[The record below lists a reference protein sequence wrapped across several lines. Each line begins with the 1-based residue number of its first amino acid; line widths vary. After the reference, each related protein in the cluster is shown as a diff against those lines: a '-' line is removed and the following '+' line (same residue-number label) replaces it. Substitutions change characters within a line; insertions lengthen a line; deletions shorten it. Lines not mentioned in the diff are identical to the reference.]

1 MRAKRASVRGQVGP
15 TPALR
20 QCSTRGMLG
29 SRLLGL
35 GSRLVGSARGVDGLM
50 GFGPNWAF
58 LGLNFWVL
66 LGKLAQIQLFSSK
79 NLKNKLNPIKIKSSK
94 FRNI

>member
-1 MRAKRASVRGQVGP
+1 VRAKRAYAGEHADPTGRVARCDWRALGP
-15 TPALR
+15 TACGAAAIDTWR
-20 QCSTRGMLG
+20 LG

-58 LGLNFWVL
+58 LGLNFWVF

-79 NLKNKLNPIKIKSSK
+79 T
-94 FRNI
+94 